1 MTELLLKIFLGKKS
15 LSPDNRESY
24 GTFASIVGIF
34 VNLLLSFGKMVA
46 GLLSG
51 SVGIIADS
59 LNNFSDAGS
68 SIVSLISFKI
78 AAKPAD
84 RNHPFGHARIEYIS
98 SMIVSF
104 IILLVGF
111 ELFSESVRGFFSSEA
126 KQLEFSYITYVILGV
141 SVLFKLWL
149 AIFYTKISKKI
160 DSQVIKASAQDSLFD
175 CVATSAVL
183 ISSAIIELTDI
194 ALIDSIIGLGVSVV
208 IIVAG
213 LKMLNETKNT
223 LLGEAPVEEIVDSI
237 YEVVKKYPE
246 VIGVHDLMVHNYG
259 PKHYIA
265 SFHAEVDG
273 EKDIFVLHDVIDNIE
288 REITNDLGI
297 ICTIHLDPIVTNDET
312 LSELCEFTRG
322 IVTSL
327 YSGANIHDFRVVIGQ
342 THTNLIFDVEVP
354 FEVKDSTDK
363 VVDNIKTAVLSKR
376 DNHYCVITVDKI

>member
-1 MTELLLKIFLGKKS
+1 MI
-15 LSPDNRESY
+15 
-24 GTFASIVGIF
+24 
-34 VNLLLSFGKMVA
+34 A

-126 KQLEFSYITYVILGV
+126 KQLEFSYLTYIILGV

-175 CVATSAVL
+175 CVSTSAVL
-183 ISSAIIELTDI
+183 ISSAVIELTDI

-208 IIVAG
+208 IIIAG

-223 LLGEAPVEEIVDSI
+223 LLGEAPVDEMVDSI
-237 YEVVKKYPE
+237 HEVVKKYPE
-246 VIGVHDLMVHNYG
+246 VVGVHDLMVHNYG

-273 EKDIFVLHDVIDNIE
+273 EADIFILHDVIDNIE
-288 REITNDLGI
+288 REISNTLGI
-297 ICTIHLDPIVTNDET
+297 ICTIHMDPIVTNDET
-312 LSELCEFTRG
+312 VTELREFTKE
-322 IVTSL
+322 IVAGL
-327 YSGANIHDFRVVIGQ
+327 YNGADIHDFRVVIGQ

-354 FEVKDSTDK
+354 FEVKDSADK
-363 VVDNIKTAVLSKR
+363 VVENIKNAVLASR

>member
-1 MTELLLKIFLGKKS
+1 MTELLLKLFLGKKN
-15 LSPDNRESY
+15 PNTDNRESY

-34 VNLLLSFGKMVA
+34 VNLLLSLGKMIA

-111 ELFSESVRGFFSSEA
+111 ELFSESVRGFFSREA
-126 KQLEFSYITYVILGV
+126 KQLEFSYLTYIILGV

-175 CVATSAVL
+175 CVSTSAVL
-183 ISSAIIELTDI
+183 ISSAVIELTDI

-208 IIVAG
+208 IIIAG

-237 YEVVKKYPE
+237 HAVVKKYPE
-246 VIGVHDLMVHNYG
+246 VIGVHDLLVHNYG

-273 EKDIFVLHDVIDNIE
+273 EMDIFILHDVIDNIE
-288 REITNDLGI
+288 REITNELGI

-312 LSELCEFTRG
+312 LSELREFTRS
-322 IVTSL
+322 IVTNL

-354 FEVKDSTDK
+354 FEVKDSADK
-363 VVDNIKTAVLSKR
+363 VVENIKNAILASR
-376 DNHYCVITVDKI
+376 DNHYCVITVDKV

>member
-1 MTELLLKIFLGKKS
+1 ML
-15 LSPDNRESY
+15 ESSTVDFY
-24 GTFASIVGIF
+24 VPRQ
-34 VNLLLSFGKMVA
+34 VVVPVPKNLNIIT
-46 GLLSG
+46 G
-51 SVGIIADS
+51 SVGIVADS

-84 RNHPFGHARIEYIS
+84 RDHPFGHARIEYIS

-111 ELFSESVRGFFSSEA
+111 ELFSESVKGFFSQET
-126 KQLEFSYITYVILGV
+126 KQLDFSTVTYVILV
-141 SVLFKLWL
+141 ISVIFKLWL
-149 AIFYTKISKKI
+149 AVFYNNISKKI

-183 ISSAIIELTDI
+183 ISSVVIQLTNI
-194 ALIDSIIGLGVSVV
+194 ALIDSVIGLAVAVV
-208 IIVAG
+208 IIIAG
-213 LKMLNETKNT
+213 LKMLNETKNS
-223 LLGEAPVEEIVDSI
+223 LLGEGPVEEIVDSI
-237 YEVVKKYPE
+237 YDVVNKYPE
-246 VIGVHDLMVHNYG
+246 IIGVHDLLVHNYG

-273 EKDIFVLHDVIDNIE
+273 EKDIFMLHDVIDNVE
-288 REITNDLGI
+288 REISNTLGI
-297 ICTIHLDPIVTNDET
+297 ICTIHLDPIVTNDERIT
-312 LSELCEFTRG
+312 ELREFTRG

-354 FEVKDSTDK
+354 FEVKDSVE
-363 VVDNIKTAVLSKR
+363 VVVENIKNAVLSQKES
-376 DNHYCVITVDKI
+376 HYCVITVDKI

>member
-223 LLGEAPVEEIVDSI
+223 LLGEAPVEEIVDSGTDCTTLTTEI
-237 YEVVKKYPE
+237 KSKLLSIP
-246 VIGVHDLMVHNYG
+246 
-259 PKHYIA
+259 
-265 SFHAEVDG
+265 
-273 EKDIFVLHDVIDNIE
+273 VIDVAINE
-288 REITNDLGI
+288 RRSPLMIAVGQT
-297 ICTIHLDPIVTNDET
+297 TA
-312 LSELCEFTRG
+312 
-322 IVTSL
+322 SL
-327 YSGANIHDFRVVIGQ
+327 HKCYSGEMR
-342 THTNLIFDVEVP
+342 
-354 FEVKDSTDK
+354 
-363 VVDNIKTAVLSKR
+363 
-376 DNHYCVITVDKI
+376 KIAYPSME